1 MVFLPFETIRRCSVQ
16 SRLIDSIVYVV
27 RRVVI
32 HAGHRV
38 RARYLQEICLRFDN
52 NKCPSYM

>member
-16 SRLIDSIVYVV
+16 SRLIDSIVHVV

-38 RARYLQEICLRFDN
+38 RAISKKSVYILTITSAWFTCE
-52 NKCPSYM
+52 